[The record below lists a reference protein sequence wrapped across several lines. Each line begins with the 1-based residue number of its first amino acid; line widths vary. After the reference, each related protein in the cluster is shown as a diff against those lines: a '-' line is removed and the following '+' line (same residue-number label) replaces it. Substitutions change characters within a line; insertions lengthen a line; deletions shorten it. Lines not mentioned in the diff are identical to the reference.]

1 MTTIY
6 LDNEFELKFN
16 QNKRMRE
23 TEKEKS
29 NDIVYQRGKNTI
41 TFMKKS
47 LVNIAMD
54 LRQKRMINHHSK

>member
-1 MTTIY
+1 
-6 LDNEFELKFN
+6 
-16 QNKRMRE
+16 MRE